1 MKITNIA
8 GYKFLP
14 LEKLDALQDQLQSQC
29 HQQALFGTI
38 LLSQEGINMNLAGE
52 FDKVSAFLAYLR
64 TDSRFAN
71 ISFHTTYSDFIP
83 FRHLKI
89 KIKKEI
95 ITLKEPNATP
105 NTEHETPRISAQAL
119 KSWLDENRDITL
131 LDTRNDY
138 EFDFG
143 TFVGAQ
149 QLNIKNFSELPKN
162 LSTLDK
168 SKPLVMFCTGGI
180 RCEKAGLVLL
190 DQGFEKVYQLDGGIL
205 AYFAK
210 VGSAH
215 YQGDCFVFDE
225 RIALNTQL
233 ECAENLSAKQN

>member
-8 GYKFLP
+8 GYQFLP
-14 LEKLDALQDQLQSQC
+14 LQQLNTLQDQLRSQC
-29 HQQALFGTI
+29 RLQELFGTI
-38 LLSQEGINMNLAGE
+38 LLSTEGINISLAGE
-52 FDKVSAFLAYLR
+52 SDKVSAFIAYLR
-64 TDSRFAN
+64 ADSRFTN

-95 ITLKEPNATP
+95 ITLKEPNAIP
-105 NTEHETPRISAQAL
+105 STEHETPRISAQEL

-149 QLNIKNFSELPKN
+149 QLNIKNFSELPKS

-168 SKPLVMFCTGGI
+168 NKPLVMFCTGGI

-190 DQGFEKVYQLDGGIL
+190 DKGFEKVYQLDGGIL
-205 AYFAK
+205 GYFAE
-210 VGSAH
+210 VGGAH

-233 ECAENLSAKQN
+233 ENTQPLF

>member
-8 GYKFLP
+8 GYKFLS
-14 LEKLDALQDQLQSQC
+14 LQQLNTLQDQLRSQC
-29 HQQALFGTI
+29 RLQELFGTI
-38 LLSQEGINMNLAGE
+38 LLSEEGININLAGE
-52 FDKVSAFLAYLR
+52 SDKVSAFIAYLR
-64 TDSRFAN
+64 TDSRFTN
-71 ISFHTTYSDFIP
+71 ISFHITYSDFIP

-95 ITLKEPNATP
+95 ITLKEPNAMP
-105 NTEHETPRISAQAL
+105 NTEHETPRISAQEL

-138 EFDFG
+138 EIDFG

-162 LSTLDK
+162 ISTLDK
-168 SKPLVMFCTGGI
+168 NKPLVMFCTGGI

-190 DQGFEKVYQLDGGIL
+190 DKGFEKVYQLDGGIL
-205 AYFAK
+205 AYFAE
-210 VGSAH
+210 VGGAY

-225 RIALNTQL
+225 RIALNTQI
-233 ECAENLSAKQN
+233 ENTQHPSRN